1 MCLPINGIGLVDVY
15 GVLGGNSS
23 LFCAAMNYAKLLNFE
38 AKGMEKAAFH
48 ENLQNVIFLSILRT
62 ISSI

>member
-1 MCLPINGIGLVDVY
+1 MCLPINGIGLVDVN

-38 AKGMEKAAFH
+38 AKGIDWKGGIAEKLAKCD
-48 ENLQNVIFLSILRT
+48 LSFLEGALK
-62 ISSI
+62 